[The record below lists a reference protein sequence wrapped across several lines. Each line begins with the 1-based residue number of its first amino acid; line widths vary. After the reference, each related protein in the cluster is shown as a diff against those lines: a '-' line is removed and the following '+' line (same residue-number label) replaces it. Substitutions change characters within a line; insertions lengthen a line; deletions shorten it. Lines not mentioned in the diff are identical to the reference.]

1 MNCEEN
7 GFRLRVPSR
16 ELLRWLAANA
26 DADLCR
32 QRTLSLQH
40 HGCNS
45 TTEEL
50 PVWLAVLNDNIKK
63 LPADTDSQDPIRQ
76 PLIGVLEELYSWLT
90 KTFQGAEKIEDN
102 PAYRGMMN
110 EGEEK

>member
-1 MNCEEN
+1 MKFKLGYIKQVIKEEVQN
-7 GFRLRVPSR
+7 F
-16 ELLRWLAANA
+16 ANEA
-26 DADLCR
+26 EQPKDPYFES
-32 QRTLSLQH
+32 SL
-40 HGCNS
+40 
-45 TTEEL
+45 TVERPEEL

-90 KTFQGAEKIEDN
+90 KTFQGAENIEDN